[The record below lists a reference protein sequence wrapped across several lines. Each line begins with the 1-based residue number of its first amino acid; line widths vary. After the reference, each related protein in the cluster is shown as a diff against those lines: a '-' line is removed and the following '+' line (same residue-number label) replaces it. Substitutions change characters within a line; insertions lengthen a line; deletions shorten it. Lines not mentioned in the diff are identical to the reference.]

1 MNSYQTGRTRTMT
14 LKNESDII
22 LARMKVRQLALDAG
36 LALGNQARISLATSS
51 LAQRLNIGKGCRGQ
65 VDVDFLNQNG
75 TRGIQVTCTI
85 DNGFSK
91 ERASD
96 AAAGVR
102 WLVDEMSVSDVQPDG
117 KIRVTLVHWK
127 K

>member
-1 MNSYQTGRTRTMT
+1 MT

-36 LALGNQARISLATSS
+36 LALGSQARISLATSS
-51 LAQRLNIGKGCRGQ
+51 LAQELNIGKGRRGQ
-65 VDVDFLNQNG
+65 VDVDFLDQNG
-75 TRGIQVTCTI
+75 TRGVQVTCTI
-85 DNGFSK
+85 DNGLGQ

-96 AAAGVR
+96 AAASVR
-102 WLVDEMSVSDVQPDG
+102 WLVDEMSVSDAQSDG
-117 KIRVTLVHWK
+117 KIRVTLIHWK